1 MELVGARPLH
11 LLSQTVLSLKSP
23 TGAFIAPLRCANA
36 NLSGRGPSILLC
48 KTVLSLKSPTGAFIA
63 PLRCANANLS
73 GRGPSIL
80 LAQDRSVTQKPHW
93 GFCCFANVNLLCKQ
107 NSRQFSAF
115 VCIHQP
121 DGFKDLLTRDF
132 CCHRLFILP
141 GLRCCRGQVLRGHRR
156 VSHADGHA
164 VFKVQRAKRQQK
176 SRHKT
181 DQPCLRFFW
190 KVMLVGYVTA
200 ESQDVQPRRV

>member
-11 LLSQTVLSLKSP
+11 LLSQ
-23 TGAFIAPLRCANA
+23 
-36 NLSGRGPSILLC
+36 
-48 KTVLSLKSPTGAFIA
+48 TVLSLKSPTGAFIA

-115 VCIHQP
+115 VCVHQP
-121 DGFKDLLTRDF
+121 DGFKDLLAGDF
-132 CCHRLFILP
+132 CCCRLFVLP
-141 GLRCCRGQVLRGHRR
+141 GLGCCRGQVLRGHRR

-164 VFKVQRAKRQQK
+164 VFEAQRAKRQQK

-181 DQPCLRFFW
+181 DQPCPRFFW
-190 KVMLVGYVTA
+190 KVMLVGYVNG
-200 ESQDVQPRRV
+200 

>member
-11 LLSQTVLSLKSP
+11 LLSQ
-23 TGAFIAPLRCANA
+23 
-36 NLSGRGPSILLC
+36 
-48 KTVLSLKSPTGAFIA
+48 TVLSLKSPTGAFIA

-164 VFKVQRAKRQQK
+164 VFEAQRAKRQQK

-181 DQPCLRFFW
+181 DQPCPRFFW
-190 KVMLVGYVTA
+190 KVMLVGYVNG
-200 ESQDVQPRRV
+200 

>member
-1 MELVGARPLH
+1 M
-11 LLSQTVLSLKSP
+11 
-23 TGAFIAPLRCANA
+23 LR
-36 NLSGRGPSILLC
+36 

-115 VCIHQP
+115 VCVHQP
-121 DGFKDLLTRDF
+121 DGFKDLLAGDF
-132 CCHRLFILP
+132 CCCRLFVLP
-141 GLRCCRGQVLRGHRR
+141 GLGCCRGQVLRGHRR

-164 VFKVQRAKRQQK
+164 VFEAQRAKRQQK

-181 DQPCLRFFW
+181 DQPCPRFFW
-190 KVMLVGYVTA
+190 KVMLVGYVNG
-200 ESQDVQPRRV
+200 